1 MNCNRDFGKRAAPG
15 VNRLTA
21 RPRRRKVERF
31 EDRGE
36 GVNRQTKSGRPWLIA
51 LPTAGL
57 VVLGLIWSAF
67 WYYASD
73 RAQAAMTAWRAR
85 EAEAGR
91 VYGCADAS
99 FGGYPFRIEVSC
111 RDPSMADRAS
121 ALALAARNLAAVAQ
135 VWDPT
140 LVIGEIAGPM
150 TVGPYGAAPAVAID
164 WTLAQASLRGMPGAP
179 ERLAVVLDRPSLA
192 ALPPQAGAPLAKADH
207 MEFHARFAADSAPG
221 HRALDLALD
230 LTRFTAPAGT
240 ALGAPLDALAA
251 ATTDASI
258 VAVLRGAPD
267 LAPKPL
273 AQRLREIEAADG
285 RLEIVNAR
293 LQQGDLIAGASGVL
307 ALTPRGTLNGEIRL
321 TIVNFARLVP
331 LLGIDRMVAQ
341 AVSPESVNRY
351 APALDRLL
359 PGLGNMLRGGKDAS
373 AKDASAKD
381 ASAKDASAKDAR
393 VNVNASAAAL
403 GALALGGRETE
414 FEGQRAV
421 SLVLRF
427 DDGAVSLG
435 PLKFG
440 RIAPLF

>member
-1 MNCNRDFGKRAAPG
+1 MNS
-15 VNRLTA
+15 
-21 RPRRRKVERF
+21 
-31 EDRGE
+31 
-36 GVNRQTKSGRPWLIA
+36 QTPSSRPWLIA

-67 WYYASD
+67 WYYSSGK
-73 RAQAAMTAWRAR
+73 AQAAMTAWRSR

-91 VYGCADAS
+91 VYGCTDAGFS
-99 FGGYPFRIEVSC
+99 GYPFRIEVACS
-111 RDPSMADRAS
+111 DPSMEDRAT
-121 ALALAARNLAAVAQ
+121 ALTIRAHNLAAVAQ

-140 LVIGEIAGPM
+140 LVIGEITGPM
-150 TVGPYGAAPAVAID
+150 TVATLGGSPTAEVD

-179 ERLAVVLDRPSLA
+179 EQLAIVLDKPSLA
-192 ALPPQAGAPLAKADH
+192 SLPSSAGGPLVKADH
-207 MEFHARFAADSAPG
+207 MEFHARFAADSTPG
-221 HRALDLALD
+221 HRALDLARD
-230 LTRFTAPAGT
+230 LTHFTAPAGS

-293 LQQGDLIAGASGVL
+293 LQQGDLIASASGAL
-307 ALTPRGTLNGEIRL
+307 ALTPRGTLTGELKL
-321 TIVNFARLVP
+321 TIVNFAKLVP
-331 LLGIDRMVAQ
+331 LLGVDRLVAR
-341 AVSPESVNRY
+341 AAPADRLNRF
-351 APALDRLL
+351 APALDRLM
-359 PGLGNMLRGGKDAS
+359 PGLGNVLRGGNAANAEAPDAKS
-373 AKDASAKD
+373 PDAKAP
-381 ASAKDASAKDAR
+381 R
-393 VNVNASAAAL
+393 RQGPRRQGRQCQRRIAAV
-403 GALALGGRETE
+403 GALVLGGRETE

-421 SLVLRF
+421 SLMLRF